1 MEDLKH
7 VSIVIAG
14 ELGLD
19 LDLIRRSG
27 FRVVRQGGAELVRD
41 FFRFFDDDPAS
52 EARYLVL
59 WGDVDL
65 DHLVNPAQ
73 LHRALAYLVCAHG
86 GRLFI
91 PRGAWERL
99 DYQKVHISV
108 HDLGVTVSAPG

>member
-1 MEDLKH
+1 M
-7 VSIVIAG
+7 SIVVAG

-27 FRVVRQGGAELVRD
+27 FRVVRRGGAELVRD
-41 FFRFFDDDPAS
+41 FFRCFDDDPAS

-59 WGDVDL
+59 WGDVDP
-65 DHLVNPAQ
+65 DHLVNPAR
-73 LHRALAYLVCAHG
+73 LHRALAYLVRAQG

-99 DYQKVHISV
+99 DYQKVHICV
-108 HDLGVTVSAPG
+108 HDFGTTLLAPG